1 MQEVVIISAKRTP
14 IGAFNGAFATV
25 SAKELGIHAA
35 KAALEQAGV
44 SPESVQELILGNVL
58 GAGQG
63 MNIAR
68 QVALSVGMGHDST
81 AYTVGNVCGSGLKA
95 ITLGAQAIAC
105 GDADVV
111 LAGGSENM
119 SQAPYVM
126 PKARWGQRMGH
137 SQLLDTMI
145 SDGLT
150 DVFHDYHMGITAE
163 NLAKAFDI
171 SREEQD
177 AYAAQSQQRAIA
189 AQNTQRFDDEIAPVE
204 VPLRNQ
210 TLLITKD
217 EGPRDNTTAESLA
230 KLRPAFAPEGTVT
243 AGNASSINDG
253 AAMVL
258 LMSRSKADELGLK
271 PIAVIKSYATA
282 GVEPEIMGYGPVPA
296 SEKAL
301 TKAGLSIRDIGLIEA
316 NEAFAVQA
324 LSVCKDLKLDPEIT
338 NVNGG
343 AIALGHPI
351 GASGAR
357 VLVSLIHEM
366 QKRQVQYGLATL
378 CIGGGMGISMII
390 ESAS

>member
-1 MQEVVIISAKRTP
+1 MHEVVIISAKRTP